1 MSMDALR
8 DEAASFG
15 LELSQQQVA
24 AFVRYQECLQSW
36 NRRLNLT
43 TVDDAEGIR
52 RRHFLDSLTCATV
65 TGDLSGQHLVDVGSG
80 AGFPGLP
87 LKVLYPRLRLTLVES
102 TSKKIDF
109 LKDVAEQLQMDHIQI
124 VDARAET
131 VGQDEAFRAR
141 YDWAVARAVAP
152 LNVLLEYLLP
162 LCKIG
167 GHALAMKSARAHEE
181 VEEAAEALAVLGG
194 GEAELHAVQLPD
206 RTQRSFLV
214 VVPKERPTPS
224 DYPRRP
230 GRPAKRP
237 L

>member
-8 DEAASFG
+8 DEVAAFG
-15 LELSQQQVA
+15 LNLSDQQVA
-24 AFVRYQECLQSW
+24 AFAQYQECLQSW
-36 NRRLNLT
+36 NRRINLT
-43 TVDDAEGIR
+43 TVDDAVGIR

-65 TGDLSGQHLVDVGSG
+65 TGDLNGQYLVDVGSG

-87 LKVLYPRLRLTLVES
+87 LKILYPRLHLTLVES
-102 TSKKIDF
+102 TTKKVRF
-109 LKDVAEQLQMDHIQI
+109 LREVSERLAMSDVQI

-131 VGQDEAFRAR
+131 VGQDAAFRGR

-162 LCKIG
+162 LCKVG
-167 GHALAMKSARAHEE
+167 GHAMAMKSVQAWDE
-181 VEEAAEALAVLGG
+181 VEEARDALAILGG
-194 GEAELHAVQLPD
+194 GNPELHEVQLPD
-206 RTQRSFLV
+206 RRDLSYLV
-214 VVPKERPTPS
+214 VARKIKSTPP